1 MASFRKRNNK
11 WQVRIQRH
19 DYPPI
24 AKSFIELKTAK
35 QWASK
40 VEREMDRGTFI
51 SNTKPERLQICL
63 QRYQKEILPTKKNP
77 QADWYRINRLCTY
90 PIATKN
96 LSSIRSQ
103 DVAQLR
109 DQLIQEQKSPNTIRL
124 YLAILSHLFT
134 IAKTEWG
141 FDQII
146 NPVLKIRRPR
156 LPQSR
161 DTRLTNQE
169 IHLICQQSQ
178 SRLLPLLIHVALDT
192 AMRVSEIVNLKIVD
206 CNFSEQMIAV
216 RNTKNHHDRHIPM
229 TKKVTKILQHQTR
242 LQGEKLFNITS
253 HAVSV
258 AFYRAC
264 KRAEIPNASFH
275 TLRHEAVSRL
285 FEKGLNPME
294 VAAISGHQSIQILK
308 QYNHYRFGYLKS
320 IMSS

>member
-1 MASFRKRNNK
+1 MASFRKRNHK

-51 SNTKPERLQICL
+51 SKTKPERLQICL

-77 QADWYRINRLCTY
+77 QADWYRINRLCAY
-90 PIATKN
+90 PIAMKN

-109 DQLIQEQKSPNTIRL
+109 DQLIHEEKSPNTIRL

-134 IAKTEWG
+134 VAKTEWG
-141 FDQII
+141 FDNLN
-146 NPVLKIRRPR
+146 NPVLRIRRPR

-161 DTRLTNQE
+161 DTRLSDQE

-178 SRLLPLLIHVALDT
+178 SKLLPLIIHVALDT
-192 AMRVSEIVNLKIVD
+192 AMRCSEIVNLTIED
-206 CNFSEQMIAV
+206 CDFNKRIITV
-216 RNTKNHHDRHIPM
+216 RNTKNYHNRYIPM
-229 TKKVTKILQHQTR
+229 TSKVFKILGHQSKSQQR
-242 LQGEKLFNITS
+242 LFDITS
-253 HAVSV
+253 HAVSL

-264 KRAEIPNASFH
+264 KRTTIKNASFH
-275 TLRHEAVSRL
+275 TLRHEAISRL
-285 FEKGLNPME
+285 FEKGLQHME
-294 VAAISGHQSIQILK
+294 VAAISGH
-308 QYNHYRFGYLKS
+308 KS
-320 IMSS
+320 LLVLRRYTHLNIEFLRDKLAR

>member
-40 VEREMDRGTFI
+40 VEREMDKGIFVPNRSEQLG
-51 SNTKPERLQICL
+51 KCL
-63 QRYQKEILPTKKNP
+63 IRYQQEILPTKKNFQP
-77 QADWYRINRLCTY
+77 DWYRINRLCQHT
-90 PIATKN
+90 IANKN
-96 LSSIRSQ
+96 IKVIRSH
-103 DVAQLR
+103 DVANLR
-109 DQLIQEQKSPNTIRL
+109 DELIKDNKSANTIRL
-124 YLAILSHLFT
+124 YLAILSHLYT
-134 IAKTEWG
+134 IARTEWG
-141 FDQII
+141 FDNLN

-161 DTRLTNQE
+161 DTRLSNDD
-169 IHLICQQSQ
+169 IHRICQHSQ
-178 SRLLPLLIHVALDT
+178 STLLPLLIHVALDT
-192 AMRVSEIVNLKIVD
+192 AMRVSEIVKLRVTD
-206 CNFSEQMIAV
+206 CDFKKRMITV
-216 RNTKNHHDRHIPM
+216 RNTKNYHDRYIPM
-229 TKKVTKILQHQTR
+229 TKKVEKILQHQTR
-242 LQGEKLFNITS
+242 LQEDMLFHITS

-264 KRAEIPNASFH
+264 KRAGIPNASFH

-294 VAAISGHQSIQILK
+294 VATISGHQSMQVLKRYAHIQTAHLLGK
-308 QYNHYRFGYLKS
+308 MMR
-320 IMSS
+320 